1 VTKISKKSP
10 IKDHIEKLVKE
21 GARLRLIA
29 ERAKKKK
36 TAVAVAA

>member
-1 VTKISKKSP
+1 VTKTSKKSP

-36 TAVAVAA
+36 SAVPVAA

>member
-1 VTKISKKSP
+1 VTKASKKSP
-10 IKDHIEKLVKE
+10 IKDHLEKLVKE

-36 TAVAVAA
+36 SSVAVAA

>member
-1 VTKISKKSP
+1 MTKASKKSP

-29 ERAKKKK
+29 ERAKKKR
-36 TAVAVAA
+36 AVAQAAA